1 MNLKTLSQG
10 TILIVENN
18 EPTAYLLDFLLSREG
33 YKVIS
38 VINDEQLHDSLQLS
52 PPQLII
58 INSRLSYQQGNQLIV
73 MCRAQH
79 GWQDVPILM
88 LSPDYVSDEISSA
101 LNAGANDYIVQP
113 FQHAELIGQVGRHV
127 HSLQ

>member
-10 TILIVENN
+10 TILVVENN

-33 YKVIS
+33 YRVIS
-38 VINDEQLHDSLQLS
+38 VTSDEQLHDSLQLS

-58 INSRLSYQQGNQLIV
+58 LNSRLSYQQGNQLIV
-73 MCRAQH
+73 MCRSQS
-79 GWQDVPILM
+79 GWQDIPILM
-88 LSPDYVSDEISSA
+88 LSSDYVSDEISSA
-101 LNAGANDYIVQP
+101 LSAGANDYIVQP
-113 FQHAELIGQVGRHV
+113 FQHAELIGQVGRHL

>member
-1 MNLKTLSQG
+1 MNINMFSQG
-10 TILIVENN
+10 TILVIENN
-18 EPTAYLLDFLLSREG
+18 EPSAYLLDFLLSREG

-38 VINDEQLHDSLQLS
+38 ATSDEQLNDSLQLN

-58 INSRLSYQQGNQLIV
+58 LNSRLSYQHSDQLITL
-73 MCRAQH
+73 CRAQG
-79 GWQDVPILM
+79 GWQEIPILM
-88 LSPDYVSDEISSA
+88 LSTDYVSDEISSA

-113 FQHAELIGQVGRHV
+113 FNHMELIGQIGRHV

>member
-1 MNLKTLSQG
+1 MNIKMFTQG
-10 TILIVENN
+10 TILVVENN

-38 VINDEQLHDSLQLS
+38 VTTDEQLHDCLQLA
-52 PPQLII
+52 PPELII
-58 INSRLSYQQGNQLIV
+58 LNSRLSYRQGNQLIGL
-73 MCRAQH
+73 CRAQD

-88 LSPDYVSDEISSA
+88 LSTDYVSDEISSA
-101 LNAGANDYIVQP
+101 LNAGATDYIVQP
-113 FQHAELIGQVGRHV
+113 FNHSELIGQIGRHM